1 MIGVVVGRDVPVN
14 DEDLEAQDTDEAA
27 RRLAQAL
34 DPSVIDSLLAD
45 AQASGTPIDGVDGLL
60 NQMTKAVLERALQ
73 GEMSHHLGYDRD
85 DPAGAGTGNSRNGAS
100 TKTVST
106 TTGPVT
112 IRVPRDRN
120 GEFEPKIVPKRKR
133 RVGQIDEL
141 VLSCYARGMST
152 RDIESHL
159 LEVYGVSASRQ
170 MISNITDIVTDE
182 IELWRNRPVDEVYP
196 IVYIDGIR
204 LRIRDKGAV
213 TIKVAH
219 LAVGVD
225 VEGRKHALGAW
236 IAEAE
241 GAKFWHSVLT
251 QLRNRG
257 LRDILIACCDG
268 LTGLPEA
275 ITTVFPE
282 TVVQTCVVH
291 VIRNAMRFV
300 SYGDRKKITAAMK
313 TIYTAPTVE
322 AAEIALKDLNQQWG
336 RQYPGVIDIWQR
348 AWPEF
353 VPFLDYPPELRR
365 VVYTTNAIE
374 SINFQLRKITKARG
388 HFPSDEA
395 AMKLLYLGLRNIS
408 SNRGGE
414 SGTGTHG
421 WKTALNSLVIHFPG
435 RLKL

>member
-1 MIGVVVGRDVPVN
+1 MIGMVVGRDVPVN
-14 DEDLEAQDTDEAA
+14 DEDPGAQDADEAA

-45 AQASGTPIDGVDGLL
+45 AHAAGTPIDGVDGLL

-73 GEMSHHLGYDRD
+73 GEMAHHLGYERD

-100 TKTVST
+100 SKTVST
-106 TTGPVT
+106 TSGPVT

-120 GEFEPKIVPKRKR
+120 GEFEPTIVPKRKR

-159 LEVYGVSASRQ
+159 LEVYGVSASRE

-219 LAVGVD
+219 LVVGVD

-275 ITTVFPE
+275 ITTVFPD

-300 SYGDRKKITAAMK
+300 SYSDRKKITAAMK

-322 AAEIALKDLNQQWG
+322 AAELALKDLDQQWG
-336 RQYPGVIDIWQR
+336 RQYPGVTDVWKR